1 VVRALRH
8 HRHLAVLPSSWAY
21 YQPTFYDIGLFIG
34 SFGLFFVMFLLF
46 LRFVPAVAIAEVK
59 LTLPE
64 AHAGGDGGS
73 H

>member
-1 VVRALRH
+1 
-8 HRHLAVLPSSWAY
+8 
-21 YQPTFYDIGLFIG
+21 
-34 SFGLFFVMFLLF
+34 MFLLF